1 MMKFACVALFLMGLI
16 SSPALANPEMEEL
29 RLIDRGDGSAPKW
42 MKLKE
47 AFQFSKEAHEQGR
60 CAGFMDITRQPRSFG
75 SMPLEVE
82 TFRLGLEQRTLTQ
95 KAYLDSAL
103 PLIDMGLVNESVKAL
118 SSSRNR
124 YYRSQHGVDAA
135 KWIAAK
141 FKSIAASRSDIKVDL
156 FAHSWEQPSVIATIP
171 GTGPHQNEIVVIGGH
186 EDSINQSAM
195 GSREM
200 HAPGADDNASGV
212 ATVIEVFRVL
222 VQSGFKPDRTL
233 MFMTYAGEEVGL
245 LGSQDIA
252 NRFRKEK
259 KSVVGVMQLD
269 MTGFP
274 GAGDQVVFMTDNVSP
289 ELTRFSQMLMDTY
302 VKIRWSTDRCGYACS
317 DHASWTKAGYPSVMP
332 FEATM
337 STDNRDIHTT
347 RDLIT
352 KLDFNHTR
360 AFVKLGLSFM
370 AELSVDAPGA
380 RMAFYR

>member
-1 MMKFACVALFLMGLI
+1 MGLV
-16 SSPALANPEMEEL
+16 SSPALASPEMDEL
-29 RLIDRGDGSAPKW
+29 RLIDRGDGSAPRW
-42 MKLKE
+42 MKLRE
-47 AFQFSKEAHEQGR
+47 AFQFSKEAHEEGR

-82 TFRLGLEQRTLTQ
+82 TFRLGLEQRPLTQ

-103 PLIDMGLVNESVKAL
+103 PLIDMGLVNDTVKVM
-118 SSSRNR
+118 SSNRNR
-124 YYRSQHGVDAA
+124 YYRSSYGVEAA

-141 FKSIAASRSDIKVDL
+141 FQSIASSRSDIKVDL
-156 FAHSWEQPSVIATIP
+156 FTHSWEQPSVIATIP

-186 EDSINQSAM
+186 EDSINQSAF

-200 HAPGADDNASGV
+200 QAPGADDNASGV

-259 KSVVGVMQLD
+259 KSVVGAMQLD

-274 GAGDQVVFMTDNVSP
+274 GAGDQIVFMTDNVSP

-302 VKIRWSTDRCGYACS
+302 VKVRWSTDRCGYACS

-370 AELSVDAPGA
+370 AELSVDGPGA
-380 RMAFYR
+380 RMAFFR